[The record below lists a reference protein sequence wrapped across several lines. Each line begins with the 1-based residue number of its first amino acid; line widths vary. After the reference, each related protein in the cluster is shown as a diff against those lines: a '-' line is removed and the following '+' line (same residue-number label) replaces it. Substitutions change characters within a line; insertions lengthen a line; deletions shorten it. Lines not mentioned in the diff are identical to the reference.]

1 MVSVAEGFAGLPG
14 GVAVSH
20 LSVYDW
26 PADDGVCGG
35 TPHLHL
41 TCSEAY
47 VVTGGRGA
55 VQTLTTS
62 GYEVTPLAPG
72 TVAWFTPGTIHRLV
86 NEDELRITV
95 LMQNSGLPEAGD
107 AVLTLPPKYL
117 TDPETY
123 AAATVIPADAPEEE
137 KERFARARRDL
148 ALEGYRALRE
158 ADGPEPLA
166 AFQRAAAE
174 LVRPRLAEWRE
185 RWRRGPRRLPRR
197 PGSSSTGWSGGTCPT
212 SPTPL
217 CGPNSRPRTGSSGC
231 AGGSTCTGGV
241 VPAPAGAYFIRV
253 GRDVFPALTGR
264 RFRFRRNVGG
274 GVRATPP
281 RGPSPSTPGSVGGP
295 SGRRA
300 GPPRRIRRR

>member
-1 MVSVAEGFAGLPG
+1 MVSSTESAGPPGAFTGLPG

-26 PADDGVCGG
+26 PAADGVCGG
-35 TPHLHL
+35 TPHMHL

-47 VVTGGRGA
+47 VVTAGRGT

-86 NEDELRITV
+86 NDAELRITV

-123 AAATVIPADAPEEE
+123 AAATVIPADAPVVEQ
-137 KERFARARRDL
+137 ERIARARRDL
-148 ALEGYRALRE
+148 ALEGYRVLRAEGPQALAE
-158 ADGPEPLA
+158 
-166 AFQRAAAE
+166 FHIAAAA

-185 RWRRGPRRLPRR
+185 RWRRGAQAAAAATGEQLDRLERGDLSHLAGAVVRAEQPSAR
-197 PGSSSTGWSGGTCPT
+197 GKFGM
-212 SPTPL
+212 
-217 CGPNSRPRTGSSGC
+217 CGRLE
-231 AGGSTCTGGV
+231 V
-241 VPAPAGAYFIRV
+241 YPAG
-253 GRDVFPALTGR
+253 
-264 RFRFRRNVGG
+264 
-274 GVRATPP
+274 
-281 RGPSPSTPGSVGGP
+281 
-295 SGRRA
+295 
-300 GPPRRIRRR
+300 